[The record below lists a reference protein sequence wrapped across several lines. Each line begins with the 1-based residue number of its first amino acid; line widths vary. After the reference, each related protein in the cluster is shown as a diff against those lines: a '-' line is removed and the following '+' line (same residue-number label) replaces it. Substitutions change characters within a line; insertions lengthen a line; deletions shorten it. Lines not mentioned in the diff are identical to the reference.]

1 MDKTEIFDIENNCE
15 SPVYLENSSMS
26 PLSSP
31 VSSPVFVSRNPDLY
45 IEPPSDFTQKL
56 ILPPLDNSMLPSAS
70 ASASTS
76 MSNTKD
82 IDTDKSVT
90 SKDVVVDLSSSTSA
104 PTKAEGTKNEKGEKN
119 TEMVTVV
126 VKDFNYCKEEF
137 IKQVKENNISVKP
150 DTIMRLIRIAMVIVE
165 QSKESGANK
174 KQFVID
180 LLKELFLNN
189 AEVLSEHKLEVFHLL
204 ENGVVSDSIDVI
216 VDASKGKFDL
226 NKLENV
232 AEEVAKSCFM
242 VCFEKLFKK
251 K

>member
-26 PLSSP
+26 SPLSSP

-45 IEPPSDFTQKL
+45 IESPSDVTQKL
-56 ILPPLDNSMLPSAS
+56 ILPPLDSSMLPSES
-70 ASASTS
+70 APA
-76 MSNTKD
+76 SNTKET
-82 IDTDKSVT
+82 DTDKAVT
-90 SKDVVVDLSSSTSA
+90 SKNVVVDLSSSTSTSA
-104 PTKAEGTKNEKGEKN
+104 PKKAEEIKNEKSEKSS
-119 TEMVTVV
+119 EMVTIV

-137 IKQVKENNISVKP
+137 IKQVKQNNISIKP
-150 DTIMRLIRIAMVIVE
+150 ETMMRLIRIAMVIVE

-180 LLKELFLNN
+180 LLKEVFLNN
-189 AEVLSEHKLEVFHLL
+189 AEILPDHKLEVLHLI
-204 ENGVVSDSIDVI
+204 ENGVVSDSIDII

-232 AEEVAKSCFM
+232 AEEVAKSCFT

>member
-1 MDKTEIFDIENNCE
+1 MDKPEIFDIENKCE
-15 SPVYLENSSMS
+15 SPVYLENS

-31 VSSPVFVSRNPDLY
+31 LSSPVFVSRNPDLY
-45 IEPPSDFTQKL
+45 MEQPSDVTQKL

-70 ASASTS
+70 AST
-76 MSNTKD
+76 SNTKD
-82 IDTDKSVT
+82 ADSNKEVT
-90 SKDVVVDLSSSTSA
+90 SKDVVVDLSSSSTSA
-104 PTKAEGTKNEKGEKN
+104 PSKAEESKNETGEKS
-119 TEMVTVV
+119 TEMVTVI

-174 KQFVID
+174 KQFVIE
-180 LLKELFLNN
+180 LLKEVFLNN
-189 AEVLSEHKLEVFHLL
+189 AEISSEHKLEVLHLVT
-204 ENGVVSDSIDVI
+204 NGVVSDSIDVI

-226 NKLENV
+226 NKVEKV
-232 AEEVAKSCFM
+232 VEEVAKSCFT

>member
-1 MDKTEIFDIENNCE
+1 MDKPEIFDIENKCE
-15 SPVYLENSSMS
+15 SPVYLENSPLSS

-45 IEPPSDFTQKL
+45 MEPHSDVTQKL

-70 ASASTS
+70 AS
-76 MSNTKD
+76 NTKEAD
-82 IDTDKSVT
+82 SNKEVT
-90 SKDVVVDLSSSTSA
+90 SKDVVVDLSPSSTSA
-104 PTKAEGTKNEKGEKN
+104 PSKAEESKNETGEKS
-119 TEMVTVV
+119 TEMVTVI
-126 VKDFNYCKEEF
+126 VKDFNYCKDEF
-137 IKQVKENNISVKP
+137 IKQVKENNISIKP

-174 KQFVID
+174 KQFVIE
-180 LLKELFLNN
+180 LLKEVFLNN
-189 AEVLSEHKLEVFHLL
+189 AEISSEHKLEVLHLAT
-204 ENGVVSDSIDVI
+204 NGVVSDSIDVI

-226 NKLENV
+226 NKVEKV
-232 AEEVAKSCFM
+232 VEEVAKSCFT

>member
-1 MDKTEIFDIENNCE
+1 ME
-15 SPVYLENSSMS
+15 SP
-26 PLSSP
+26 
-31 VSSPVFVSRNPDLY
+31 
-45 IEPPSDFTQKL
+45 SDVTQKL

-70 ASASTS
+70 APA
-76 MSNTKD
+76 SNTKD
-82 IDTDKSVT
+82 ADTDKTLT
-90 SKDVVVDLSSSTSA
+90 SKDVVVDLSSSTSTSA
-104 PTKAEGTKNEKGEKN
+104 PAKADETKNEKS

-137 IKQVKENNISVKP
+137 IKQVKENNISIKP

-174 KQFVID
+174 KQFVIE
-180 LLKELFLNN
+180 LLKEIFLNN
-189 AEVLSEHKLEVFHLL
+189 AEILPDHKLEVLHLI

-226 NKLENV
+226 NKVEKV
-232 AEEVAKSCFM
+232 VEEVVKSCFT